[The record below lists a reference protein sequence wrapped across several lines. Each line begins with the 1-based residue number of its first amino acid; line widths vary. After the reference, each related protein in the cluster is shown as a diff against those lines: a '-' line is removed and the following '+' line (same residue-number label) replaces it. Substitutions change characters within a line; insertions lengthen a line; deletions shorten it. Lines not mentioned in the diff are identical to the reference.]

1 MASRSSTSRRQ
12 RKRNRTRKKK
22 TRNLWQFQLLVILAC
37 VGTACILWLDY
48 RIQHEFEGKKWS
60 LPARVYASPMEI
72 YPGQEL
78 SLTTLEGELLSIGF
92 NQSDLLV
99 KPGQYSK
106 THDSREFLKRSFSF
120 WNEREMQQ
128 AVNVVFRRDHI
139 ARLSDV
145 NSGASLSLV
154 RLEPQLIGKIYPE
167 HNEDRVVIG
176 YHEVPQFL
184 IAALVAVEDRHFFS
198 HFGLDFRG
206 ILRAAFTNIR
216 KGEIAQGGSTLTQQL
231 VKNFFL
237 SSQRSYWRKINEV
250 IMALLLERRYSKQ
263 EILTAYINEIY
274 LGQHGARGIHG
285 FGTAAEFYFARP
297 LKELRVDQM
306 ALLAGLVR
314 GASYYNP
321 RRHPQRA
328 LQRRNLVLRLMQEQG
343 LLTAEKAGLAQ
354 SKALDLA
361 AKPAWGQS
369 KYPAFLELVRR
380 QLLRDYKIQDLQ
392 NEGLRIFTTLV
403 PHIQE
408 AAEAAASKKLAV
420 LEKRKH
426 LKTAS
431 LQMAAVILRI
441 GTGEIIALIGGRD
454 KHVNGFNRA
463 LDAKR
468 PIGSLIKPA
477 IYLAAL
483 SKPEKYNILTLI
495 DDVPIEIKQ
504 SDGRVWKPRNYDRK
518 SHGQVSLI
526 DALKNSYNLAAVR
539 LGMSVGLANV
549 IKTLRDTGIQS
560 SIKAYPSLLLGALEL
575 SPVEVSQMYQTIANG
590 GFQVPLNSIRAVL
603 DSQARPLQRYALQI
617 RQTLDPAPVFL
628 TNFLLSEV
636 VRSGTGK
643 SLHKAM
649 GEDKSLAGKTGTTN
663 DLRDSWFVGFGD
675 DLLAVI
681 WLGRDDNQPAKY
693 TGAGGAMQ
701 LWAEMMKVVKVQALT
716 QIAPE
721 SISWL
726 KVATKK
732 QSKYCTDL
740 ARLPYIKTAN
750 AIPLKG
756 CHDNSVNHQTSL
768 LH

>member
-1 MASRSSTSRRQ
+1 M
-12 RKRNRTRKKK
+12 
-22 TRNLWQFQLLVILAC
+22 WQFQLFVILAC
-37 VGTACILWLDY
+37 VGTACVLWLDY
-48 RIQHEFEGKKWS
+48 RIQNEFEGKKWS

-92 NQSDLLV
+92 KQSEPVV
-99 KPGQYSK
+99 KPGQYRR
-106 THDSREFLKRSFSF
+106 THDSLAFIKRSFRF
-120 WNEREMQQ
+120 WDGREMQQ
-128 AVNVVFRRDHI
+128 AVNVVFRGNHV
-139 ARLSDV
+139 AKLSDV
-145 NSGASLSLV
+145 NTGASLSLV

-167 HNEDRVVIG
+167 HNEDRVVLG
-176 YHEVPQFL
+176 KHEAPQFL
-184 IAALVAVEDRHFFS
+184 IEALVAVEDRHFYN

-216 KGEIAQGGSTLTQQL
+216 KGEIVQGGSTLTQQL

-237 SSQRSYWRKINEV
+237 SSQKSYWRKINEI

-274 LGQHGARGIHG
+274 LGQHGAWGIHG

-297 LKELRVDQM
+297 LKELRTDQM
-306 ALLAGLVR
+306 ALLVGLVR

-343 LLTAEKAGLAQ
+343 LLTAKKAGLAQ

-408 AAEAAASKKLAV
+408 AAGAAARKKLVV

-426 LKTAS
+426 MKIAS

-441 GTGEIIALIGGRD
+441 GTGEVIALIGDRD
-454 KHVNGFNRA
+454 KHVRGFNRA

-483 SKPEKYNILTLI
+483 SKPEKYNILTLV
-495 DDVPIEIKQ
+495 DDLPIELTQ
-504 SDGRVWKPRNYDRK
+504 SDGKVWKPRNFDRK
-518 SHGQVSLI
+518 NHGQVSLI
-526 DALKNSYNLAAVR
+526 DALKNSYNIATVR
-539 LGMSVGLANV
+539 LGMSVGLTNV
-549 IKTLRDTGIQS
+549 IKTLRDTGIES

-575 SPVEVSQMYQTIANG
+575 SPFEVSQMYQTIANG
-590 GFQVPLNSIRAVL
+590 GFQAPLNSIRAVL
-603 DSQARPLQRYALQI
+603 DSQARPLQRYGLEI
-617 RQTLDPAPVFL
+617 KQTLDPGPVFL

-636 VRSGTGK
+636 IRSGTGK
-643 SLHKAM
+643 SLNKAM
-649 GEDKSLAGKTGTTN
+649 GEKKSLAGKTGTTN

-675 DLLAVI
+675 DLLAVT
-681 WLGRDDNQPAKY
+681 WLGRDDNQTAKY

-701 LWAEMMKVVKVQALT
+701 LWSEMMKTVKVQALT

-721 SISWL
+721 SIRWL
-726 KVATKK
+726 KVTAKK
-732 QSKYCTDL
+732 KKKYCTDL

-750 AIPLKG
+750 AIPLQG
-756 CHDNSVNHQTSL
+756 CHDKMDNRQTSPI
-768 LH
+768 H